1 MTRNLAAAPSEE
13 GKAAPV
19 RDGELHAT
27 GVLRSAIEGFG
38 ALYAALA
45 GLALGGFESV
55 SDRRA
60 EVQARRLRQRAATVR
75 RRALRRE
82 QRGKPVA

>member
-1 MTRNLAAAPSEE
+1 MTRNLSTTPSDES
-13 GKAAPV
+13 V
-19 RDGELHAT
+19 STRQTGELHAT

-45 GLALGGFESV
+45 GLALGGFENFA
-55 SDRRA
+55 DRRA
-60 EVQARRLRQRAATVR
+60 ETQGKRLRQRAATVR

-82 QRGKPVA
+82 ERRKPLA